1 MTLHSYTV
9 QSSCQF
15 DNRTAKYVRIR
26 SVEIHSIFIL
36 NLLAR
41 TRVGTHNLHF
51 MTVQLWYCLL
61 FVLAVCN
68 LLSMGMFL
76 CYGTIDDSSLDMI
89 SSFARNF
96 SLPYVTSSVPTDNPY
111 NPSDYLLY
119 IRPSYTQA
127 LIDVIRHAKWDHVF
141 YIYDNNEGRFWRFLQ
156 AWPLYDMLRRCRSK
170 LTNVRQVVI
179 ISDQ

>member
-1 MTLHSYTV
+1 M
-9 QSSCQF
+9 
-15 DNRTAKYVRIR
+15 I
-26 SVEIHSIFIL
+26 
-36 NLLAR
+36 
-41 TRVGTHNLHF
+41 
-51 MTVQLWYCLL
+51 VQLWYCLL

-111 NPSDYLLY
+111 SPSDYLLY